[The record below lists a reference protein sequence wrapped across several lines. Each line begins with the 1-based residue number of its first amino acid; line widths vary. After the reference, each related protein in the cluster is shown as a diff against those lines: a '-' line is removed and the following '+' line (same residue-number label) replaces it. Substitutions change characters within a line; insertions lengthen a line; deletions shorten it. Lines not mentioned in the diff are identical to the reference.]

1 MITLNSNEFYSGL
14 ANMITVIRTYATNTS
29 NKEDTVID
37 ALSTEV
43 LEFGDTKA
51 FWFAEHPKVEPYTLQ
66 SSLLTPKPIKYNE
79 EFISNIEKKKIPLT
93 TIEPFLKQAML
104 SQDGVAFF
112 MAYLNGLMSS
122 AKTDYMYN
130 LVTEDLFSWTPSVKT
145 ATKEM
150 RQTANL
156 IDVDSV
162 TSPTEKRAA
171 QELNQA
177 ELLRRWQKTFD
188 DFSIFTDV
196 FIDVDNSVGNTN
208 FKTALK
214 LDDLIFIGNAKY
226 LNDEII
232 DLMAVLLKSEL
243 ISKEFR
249 RPPVL
254 KIPER
259 TCKLNNSEN
268 CVGFVAHKKWY
279 QWYYNFMFT
288 GSFFDIDNLNLKRVM
303 HFWYSRGI
311 LKNLPVMRLDAS
323 YVSQPTVTP

>member
-1 MITLNSNEFYSGL
+1 MITLNSNEFYSNL
-14 ANMITVIRTYATNTS
+14 ANMITVVRTYATNTS
-29 NKEDTVID
+29 NKEASVVD

-51 FWFAEHPKVEPYTLQ
+51 YWFAELPKVEDYSFT

-79 EFISNIEKKKIPLT
+79 EFISGIEKKKIPLT

-104 SQDGVAFF
+104 SSDGVQFF
-112 MAYLNGLMSS
+112 LSYVNGLMYS
-122 AKTDYMYN
+122 AKTDYLYN
-130 LVTEDLFSWTPSVKT
+130 LITSDLFSWTPTVT
-145 ATKEM
+145 TGKEM
-150 RQTANL
+150 KKTANL
-156 IDVDSV
+156 IDVDAI
-162 TSPTEKRAA
+162 PTPSEKRAA

-177 ELLRRWQKTFD
+177 ELLRMWQKTYD

-196 FIDVDNSVGNTN
+196 FIDVDNAANNSN

-214 LDDLIFIGNAKY
+214 LEDLVFIGNAKY

-232 DLMAVLLKSEL
+232 DLMAVLLKSDIL
-243 ISKEFR
+243 SKDFR

-259 TCKLNNSEN
+259 TCAANNSEK
-268 CVGFVAHKKWY
+268 CVGFLAHKRWY
-279 QWYYNFMFT
+279 QWYYNFLFT
-288 GSFFDIDNLNLKRVM
+288 GSFFDTDNLNMKRVL

-323 YVSQPTVTP
+323 YVAAPTVK